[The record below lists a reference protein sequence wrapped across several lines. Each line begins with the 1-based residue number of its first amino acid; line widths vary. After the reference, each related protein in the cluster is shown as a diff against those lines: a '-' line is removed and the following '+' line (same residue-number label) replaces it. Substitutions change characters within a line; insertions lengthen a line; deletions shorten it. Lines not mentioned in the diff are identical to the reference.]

1 MNHNPKQDGAPPEPP
16 RVGHLDSLNGI
27 LREMGAVYR
36 EMRRGEL
43 DVTTGAKLV
52 YTLRCLRETIEG
64 IILERLDGRLSEAT
78 ERAIERASERRSEPS
93 GPRLQ

>member
-1 MNHNPKQDGAPPEPP
+1 
-16 RVGHLDSLNGI
+16 
-27 LREMGAVYR
+27 MGAVYR

-64 IILERLDGRLSEAT
+64 IILERLDDRLSEAT
-78 ERAIERASERRSEPS
+78 ERALERASERRLEPS